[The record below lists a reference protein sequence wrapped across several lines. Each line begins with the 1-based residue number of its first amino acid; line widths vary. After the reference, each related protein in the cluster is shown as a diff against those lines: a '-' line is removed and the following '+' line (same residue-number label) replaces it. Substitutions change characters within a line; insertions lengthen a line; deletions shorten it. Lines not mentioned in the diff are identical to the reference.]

1 MSLLDILK
9 WIDTVFSSVDQWLLI
24 SLYCLAISFAALMN
38 KSDNNTLLLIG
49 VILVLKLLG
58 IFYIDG
64 LFFYNDN
71 ISNTMFHFYHSLIDV
86 LSIAA
91 IFFRVKIFILLVKV
105 ASFLIRMTSEI
116 LSIRVNKDI
125 SINLQYRRHIEEYKL
140 ILVFVASIILN
151 LLMMAEYQI
160 RLSGHKQVLYVYY
173 LYTPAKVILS
183 AVLAILIFK
192 VGYQAKKFLL
202 RNK

>member
-9 WIDTVFSSVDQWLLI
+9 WLDSVFSSVDQWLLI

-49 VILVLKLLG
+49 VILALKLLG
-58 IFYIDG
+58 IFYIDD
-64 LFFYNDN
+64 LLFYNKN

-91 IFFRVKIFILLVKV
+91 VFFRVKIFILLVNV
-105 ASFLIRMTSEI
+105 TRFLLQMLSEI
-116 LSIRVNKDI
+116 FAISVNKNI

-140 ILVFVASIILN
+140 ILVFVASIVIN

-160 RLSGHKQVLYVYY
+160 RLSGHKQVLFVYY
-173 LYTPAKVILS
+173 LYTPAKVVLTIC
-183 AVLAILIFK
+183 LAILIFK
-192 VGYQAKKFLL
+192 VGYQAKKVFV
-202 RNK
+202 KE